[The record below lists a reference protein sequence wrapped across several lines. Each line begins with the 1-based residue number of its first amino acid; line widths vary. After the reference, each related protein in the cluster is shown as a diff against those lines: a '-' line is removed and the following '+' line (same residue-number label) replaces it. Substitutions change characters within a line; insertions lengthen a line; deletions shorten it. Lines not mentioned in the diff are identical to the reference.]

1 MPCHGA
7 GLILQSHMA
16 EKCTALALPHHL
28 AMFVYMTSQAWVIVI
43 SLTFKSKKCSR
54 LSWPI
59 FLFVTIFCLGPQPAA
74 QRGHSLGG
82 SSLLRRWPHGVLQH
96 ELQGSFR
103 YNLGG
108 WMDGH
113 GFPPEIKRNPIKSP
127 VFYSF
132 PGKGSGASS
141 IKKTQQ
147 MSP

>member
-1 MPCHGA
+1 
-7 GLILQSHMA
+7 
-16 EKCTALALPHHL
+16 
-28 AMFVYMTSQAWVIVI
+28 MTSQAWVIVI

-141 IKKTQQ
+141 IKKLNKCLLESVKWLEIEKLSLPTTMIHPILILAQT
-147 MSP
+147 PPI